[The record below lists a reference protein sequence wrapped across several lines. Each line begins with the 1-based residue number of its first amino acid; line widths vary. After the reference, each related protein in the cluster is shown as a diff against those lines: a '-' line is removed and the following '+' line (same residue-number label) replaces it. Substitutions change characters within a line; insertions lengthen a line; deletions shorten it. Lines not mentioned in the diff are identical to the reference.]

1 MSPYS
6 RHAKG
11 PAIAE
16 SGALFALGLTLSS
29 GPIHQSVR
37 RFRDLP
43 CHPRFPGDRYVYLLR
58 FGRLPVRPNTAS
70 PLLYDSNPLLQA
82 DSSLFCG
89 IFLGLTT
96 PYKSITYY
104 RGSEPCSRG
113 NAAAV
118 KLQGRRPPGGL
129 PQAANSA

>member
-16 SGALFALGLTLSS
+16 SVALFALGLTLSS

-43 CHPRFPGDRYVYLLR
+43 CHPRFPGDKSIALLF

-70 PLLYDSNPLLQA
+70 PLLYDSKPLLQA
-82 DSSLFCG
+82 DFSVFRGLFSV
-89 IFLGLTT
+89 LG
-96 PYKSITYY
+96 PHI
-104 RGSEPCSRG
+104 
-113 NAAAV
+113 N
-118 KLQGRRPPGGL
+118 Q
-129 PQAANSA
+129 